1 MKNIMFFVL
10 AILLSSRVVAQETP
24 VTGVILDDKNGAP
37 IIGASVLVKGTS
49 VGTVSDLDGN
59 FKIVPPAGKKVLV
72 ISSIGYKTQE
82 VQAKPGQILK
92 VTLEENT
99 EVLDEVVV
107 VGYGSMKKTDL
118 TGSVA
123 SLSGDKLKESIVTN
137 VDQMLQGRVAGVQ
150 VATNSGAPGAAT
162 SIRIRGASSIN
173 NTNEPLYIIDGI
185 PMSGAGTTTA
195 GFDWTGGSNGQN
207 QVNPLAS
214 IAPSD
219 IVSMDVLKDASATAI
234 YGAAGAN
241 GVVIITTKRGKSG
254 KANITYD
261 GYVALQQRTGKLD
274 MMNLREF
281 AQYQKSLYDEGVMY
295 NVDQAYLDPSLLGT
309 GTDWQD
315 EVTKDALMHSH
326 NVSLTG
332 GTDKTQYAASIGYT
346 GQDGIMLTSEFERF
360 TGRLNIDNEFNKYVK
375 VGRLVHLQPRGLD
388 QRPNQ
393 HRFARTLHG

>member
-346 GQDGIMLTSEFERF
+346 GQDGM
-360 TGRLNIDNEFNKYVK
+360 
-375 VGRLVHLQPRGLD
+375 
-388 QRPNQ
+388 
-393 HRFARTLHG
+393 